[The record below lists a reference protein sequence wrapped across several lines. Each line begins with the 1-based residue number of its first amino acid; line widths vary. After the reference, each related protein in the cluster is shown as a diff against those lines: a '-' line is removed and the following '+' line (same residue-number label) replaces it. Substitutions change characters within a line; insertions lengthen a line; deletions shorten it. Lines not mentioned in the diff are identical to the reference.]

1 MMRKKFSCICF
12 VMVMAALFLA
22 GCGRKEASDTSG
34 APIET
39 TESETAASRMEKAMI
54 QEEASETSEEE
65 EAEEVGEAGPGAMES
80 TQNQDPDT
88 KVEAFAEKVQEAVS
102 DRNLEALADLIFYPC
117 VFITGDQEKII
128 LQNRE
133 DLTKQNPDMV
143 FGDDLMVAVANVD
156 TGTLQVAQKRVVL
169 GEGESYIT
177 FQVKNDGT
185 IGIIEIKE

>member
-22 GCGRKEASDTSG
+22 GCGRKEASDNSG

-80 TQNQDPDT
+80 SQNQDPDT

>member
-80 TQNQDPDT
+80 SQNQDPDT

>member
-34 APIET
+34 VPIET

-80 TQNQDPDT
+80 SQNQDPDT